1 MKKADSVEVVETKGR
16 KFSIDYYLRES
27 KLSDPLKQMMKDLFH
42 GQNHTMEEWK
52 KIDDNTNKR
61 RC

>member
-1 MKKADSVEVVETKGR
+1 MSSKDKVGR
-16 KFSIDYYLRES
+16 KFSIDFYLRES
-27 KLSDPLKQMMKDLFH
+27 KLSDPLKKMMRDLFH

-52 KIDDNTNKR
+52 TIDDSTNKR